1 MAKIANALFSPDFTT
16 IDMAS
21 LLTAAADLVMSGTL
35 NETASEVPHG
45 DSFHSPQ
52 LTSPLRLAFFTPH
65 TLF

>member
-1 MAKIANALFSPDFTT
+1 MAKIANALFSSDFTK

-35 NETASEVPHG
+35 NETSEVPHG

-52 LTSPLRLAFFTPH
+52 LTTPLRLAFFTPH